1 MCPSARDRALLVRRQ
16 FRQCDQA
23 GRIQLIR
30 QMREAIRV
38 REGPQVRKH
47 VDNPVVRHVTLATE

>member
-30 QMREAIRV
+30 QMRQAIRV
-38 REGPQVRKH
+38 REGPQV
-47 VDNPVVRHVTLATE
+47 